1 MQVTVAWGIGGG
13 IGALGGGYVG
23 QWLYNHVNK
32 AAMPLFCGVS
42 VACASLPM
50 WWILNADLTATPFF
64 FIMSLA
70 VLTGMLSSPA
80 GPLNKAMLLNVN
92 EPETRGVALAWQSM
106 TDDLGKGLGPA
117 MVSILISKLG
127 R

>member
-1 MQVTVAWGIGGG
+1 MGAIGGG
-13 IGALGGGYVG
+13 YIG
-23 QWLYNHVNK
+23 QWLYNNVSK
-32 AAMPLFCGVS
+32 AAMPVFCGTS
-42 VACASLPM
+42 VASAAFPM
-50 WWILNADLTATPFF
+50 WWLLNADLTAQPFWL
-64 FIMSLA
+64 ILLPA
-70 VLTGMLSSPA
+70 VLTGMLSGTA

-117 MVSILISKLG
+117 LVAALIAKLG

>member
-1 MQVTVAWGIGGG
+1 MTVVWGIGGG
-13 IGALGGGYVG
+13 IGALGGGFLG
-23 QWLYNHVNK
+23 QWLYNNVSK
-32 AAMPLFCGVS
+32 AAMPFYCGTS
-42 VACASLPM
+42 VASAALPM
-50 WWILNADLTATPFF
+50 WWLLNADLTVMPYF
-64 FIMSLA
+64 FILLLA
-70 VLTGMLSSPA
+70 VVTGMLSSVA

-117 MVSILISKLG
+117 LVAALIAKLG